1 MRIIVKNVTLVD
13 GLTVKEDHDLYIKDG
28 VIACISPCISPIKV
42 NSDDIEESHVVQI
55 IDGAGKIAFPGFV
68 NAHTHLSMVL
78 FRGLADDLPLKEW
91 LEKEI
96 WPIEKN
102 LKPQEVY
109 WFALL
114 GIAEMIRSGTT
125 AFADMYFYM
134 DEVARAVEESGMRAL
149 LACGIIAESY
159 DAHGRKEI
167 ETARNLIVDW
177 HGKANGRINVAL
189 APHAPYT
196 CGCEILEKTR
206 DIAVSAGVMIHTHL
220 SETADE
226 VKRSYADLGM
236 SPVKYLASLDLFSVP
251 ILAAHCVHV
260 NEEDIAL
267 LAEHNV
273 MVVHNPTS
281 NAKLASGIAPVVQ
294 MKAVGVNVALGTDGA
309 ASNNNL
315 DMLEEMR
322 LATLLQKVT
331 TKDPTTIPAIE
342 ALRMATCSGATAI
355 GIGELAGTLTVGKR
369 ADIVLMD
376 IDKVNML
383 PSYDYISDLVYA
395 ANSQAITDVIVDGQI
410 VMERGNLTTIDEERV
425 KAKARELSVG
435 YRK

>member
-1 MRIIVKNVTLVD
+1 MSIIVKNVTLVD
-13 GLTVKEDHDLYIKDG
+13 GLVVKEAGDIYIKDG
-28 VIACISPCISPIKV
+28 LITSILPATF
-42 NSDDIEESHVVQI
+42 NSDKIEKSNGVQI
-55 IDGAGKIAFPGFV
+55 IDGRGKLAFPGFV

-78 FRGLADDLPLKEW
+78 FRGLADDLPLKTW
-91 LEKEI
+91 LEQKI

-102 LKPQEVY
+102 LNPQDVY

-134 DEVARAVEESGMRAL
+134 NEVARAVAESGMRAL
-149 LACGIIAESY
+149 LAYGIIAGKTN
-159 DAHGRKEI
+159 DHGRREI
-167 ETARNLIVDW
+167 KTARNLVADW
-177 HGKANGRINVAL
+177 RGKANGRIDVAL

-196 CGCEILEKTR
+196 CGQDILEKTR
-206 DIAVSAGVMIHTHL
+206 DIAISAGVMVHTHL
-220 SETADE
+220 SETITE
-226 VKRSYADLGM
+226 VESSYAKLGM
-236 SPVKYLASLDLFSVP
+236 SPVKYLASLDLFSAP
-251 ILAAHCVHV
+251 TIAAHCVHV
-260 NEEDIAL
+260 NEEDIDL

-281 NAKLASGIAPVVQ
+281 NAKLASGIAPVAQ
-294 MKAVGVNVALGTDGA
+294 MKSAGITVALGTDGA

-322 LATLLQKVT
+322 LATLLQKVA

-342 ALRMATCSGATAI
+342 AFRMATCDGAAAI
-355 GIGELAGTLTVGKR
+355 GLGKSIGTLTIGKK

-410 VMERGNLTTIDEERV
+410 LMEQGNLTTIDEERV
-425 KAKARELSVG
+425 KAKARELSVR

>member
-1 MRIIVKNVTLVD
+1 MRIIIKNVTLVD
-13 GLTVKEDHDLYIKDG
+13 GLRVNEGCDIDIKDRL
-28 VIACISPCISPIKV
+28 ITRISPAKV
-42 NSDDIEESHVVQI
+42 NPGDREELNGVQI
-55 IDGAGKIAFPGFV
+55 IDGAGRLAFPGFI

-91 LEKEI
+91 LEREI

-102 LKPQEVY
+102 LQPHEVY

-114 GIAEMIRSGTT
+114 GMAEMIRSGTT

-149 LACGIIAESY
+149 LAYGIIAESY
-159 DAHGRKEI
+159 NAHGRRELEI
-167 ETARNLIVDW
+167 ARNLITDW
-177 HGKANGRINVAL
+177 HGKATGRINVAL
-189 APHAPYT
+189 APHSPYT
-196 CGCEILEKTR
+196 CSYDILEKTR
-206 DIAVSAGVMIHTHL
+206 DIAVSTGVMIHTHL
-220 SETADE
+220 SETTDE
-226 VKRSYADLGM
+226 VERSYAERGM
-236 SPVKYLASLDLFSVP
+236 SPVQYLASLDLFSVP
-251 ILAAHCVHV
+251 TLAAHCVHV
-260 NEEDIAL
+260 NEADIAL

-273 MVVHNPTS
+273 MVAYNPTS

-294 MKAVGVNVALGTDGA
+294 MKAAGVNVALGTDGA

-322 LATLLQKVT
+322 WAALLQKVA
-331 TKDPTTIPAIE
+331 TKDPTAIPAIE
-342 ALRMATCSGATAI
+342 ALRMATCNGATAI
-355 GIGELAGTLTVGKR
+355 GINESVGRLSVGKR

-395 ANSQAITDVIVDGQI
+395 ANSQTITDVIVDGQI
-410 VMERGNLTTIDEERV
+410 LMSQGHLTTIDEERV
-425 KAKARELSVG
+425 KAKARELSVR

>member
-1 MRIIVKNVTLVD
+1 MSIIVKNVTLVD
-13 GLTVKEDHDLYIKDG
+13 GLVVKEAGDIYIKDG
-28 VIACISPCISPIKV
+28 LITSILPATL
-42 NSDDIEESHVVQI
+42 NSDNIEKSNGVQI
-55 IDGAGKIAFPGFV
+55 IDGRGKLAFPGFV

-78 FRGLADDLPLKEW
+78 FRGLADDLPLKTW
-91 LEKEI
+91 LEQKI

-102 LKPQEVY
+102 LNPQDVY

-134 DEVARAVEESGMRAL
+134 NEVARAVAESGMRAL
-149 LACGIIAESY
+149 LAYGIIAGKTN
-159 DAHGRKEI
+159 DHGRREI
-167 ETARNLIVDW
+167 KTARNLVADW
-177 HGKANGRINVAL
+177 RGKANGRIDVAL

-196 CGCEILEKTR
+196 CGQDILEKTR
-206 DIAVSAGVMIHTHL
+206 DIAISAGVMVHTHL
-220 SETADE
+220 SETITE
-226 VKRSYADLGM
+226 VESSYAKLGM
-236 SPVKYLASLDLFSVP
+236 SPVKYLASLDLFSAP
-251 ILAAHCVHV
+251 TIAAHCVHV
-260 NEEDIAL
+260 NEEDIDL

-281 NAKLASGIAPVVQ
+281 NAKLASGIAPVAQ
-294 MKAVGVNVALGTDGA
+294 MKSAGITVALGTDGA

-322 LATLLQKVT
+322 LATLLQKVA

-342 ALRMATCSGATAI
+342 AFRMATCDGAAAI
-355 GIGELAGTLTVGKR
+355 GLGKSIGTLTIGKK

-410 VMERGNLTTIDEERV
+410 LMEQGNLTTIDEERV
-425 KAKARELSVG
+425 KAKARELSVR